1 MNKLILIF
9 LMFAT
14 LAGCS
19 RATIEGGEEAVF
31 TYQPVFP
38 FSQDGVD
45 SEPASA
51 GATWKVWTTKVNKYN
66 IKPERHKERF
76 VDLTASDNVAIDF
89 DVYMTLQIQQGK
101 TPVLHEKSGVEWY
114 KNKIS
119 DKFRGVVR
127 NEARTKTSIDLR
139 TNEKV
144 ITETQDAVASLM
156 AEYISAIELPVNVV
170 RVNIG
175 KVIPPEEVLAE
186 AAQTAAQKQ
195 RKQTQEQRKLAEDAR
210 AAAETAAALAD
221 KAYASEFKM
230 TTDQFLRNKELD
242 IMAVAAG
249 KGGVSLI
256 MNASDA
262 QPMIRVGKQ
271 L

>member
-1 MNKLILIF
+1 MRNTIFIL
-9 LMFAT
+9 LMAVMI
-14 LAGCS
+14 AGCS
-19 RATIEGGEEAVF
+19 RAKVEGGEEAVF
-31 TYQPVFP
+31 TYQPIFP

-45 SEPASA
+45 SKPAGA
-51 GATWKVWTTKVNKYN
+51 GATWKVWTTKVNKYD
-66 IKPERHKERF
+66 IKPVRYKANF
-76 VDLTASDNVAIDF
+76 IDLTASDNVAIDF
-89 DVYMTLQIQQGK
+89 DVYMTLQIHQGK
-101 TPVLHEKSGVEWY
+101 SPLLHETSGVDWY
-114 KNKIS
+114 RNKIE

-144 ITETQDAVASLM
+144 ITETQDEIAKQM
-156 AEYISAIELPVNVV
+156 ADYITSIELPVSVV

-175 KVIPPEEVLAE
+175 KVIPPNEVLAE

-242 IMAVAAG
+242 IMAVAVD
-249 KGGVSLI
+249 KGSVSLI

-262 QPMIRVGKQ
+262 QPMMKVGK
-271 L
+271 